1 MVLAHQIQ
9 PLPPSDE
16 GVQDRQHVGVL
27 RQRVVR
33 VELTGRIRRLHRL
46 LFEGA
51 VCRAHSHVD
60 LTVRSLGQG
69 AAQHL
74 VPGGP
79 GAIRNDLPRHAG
91 ARTNTM
97 PRVWAWRR
105 PRVWARRRRFRAAGE
120 LLVLA
125 ATCQGAA
132 ERAAGELLVLVAS
145 CWRAAERAAR
155 EPLMMTKGLRVLGSR
170 ALGHK
175 PPLWGTEMAARQ
187 AASDNVYV
195 SVVLFAA
202 LGAGSR
208 GRFGAIRSPL
218 AGECRDAAPPFGADS
233 VGGGVPRRCSPRTH
247 CPKHLVQRWGP
258 AERCP
263 ELGGLLLD
271 APAWALQVLL
281 DRSRGRAS
289 DQATPRRQ
297 AERVHVERLRVH
309 VERLRNLAERAIVEH
324 TREGVA
330 VGAHGS
336 EVRPT
341 QGA

>member
-33 VELTGRIRRLHRL
+33 VELAGRRRRLRRL
-46 LFEGA
+46 LFEGDDSA
-51 VCRAHSHVD
+51 VCRVPSHVD

-79 GAIRNDLPRHAG
+79 GAIRNDSPRHAG
-91 ARTNTM
+91 ARKNTM

-125 ATCQGAA
+125 ATSQGAA

-175 PPLWGTEMAARQ
+175 PPLWG
-187 AASDNVYV
+187 
-195 SVVLFAA
+195 
-202 LGAGSR
+202 
-208 GRFGAIRSPL
+208 
-218 AGECRDAAPPFGADS
+218 
-233 VGGGVPRRCSPRTH
+233 H
-247 CPKHLVQRWGP
+247 
-258 AERCP
+258 
-263 ELGGLLLD
+263 
-271 APAWALQVLL
+271 
-281 DRSRGRAS
+281 
-289 DQATPRRQ
+289 
-297 AERVHVERLRVH
+297 
-309 VERLRNLAERAIVEH
+309 
-324 TREGVA
+324 
-330 VGAHGS
+330 
-336 EVRPT
+336 
-341 QGA
+341 